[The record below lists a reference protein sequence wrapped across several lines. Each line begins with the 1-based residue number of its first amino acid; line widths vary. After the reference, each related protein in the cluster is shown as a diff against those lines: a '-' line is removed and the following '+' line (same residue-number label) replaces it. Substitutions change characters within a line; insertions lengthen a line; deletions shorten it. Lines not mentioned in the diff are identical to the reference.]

1 MNNKSYMDAFD
12 QKGKSEKICKN
23 CGLCL
28 QKCPVMRMDKHEAIS
43 EHTRLRNGDDTL
55 RVLQECDFCYN
66 CNTYCPHGLNPMA
79 LIMARISDR
88 IKKSGKGIPEY
99 LQYLF
104 VGRGEPSVFEDL
116 YKMLPEEEQSV
127 LDRWETPPA
136 KCKEV
141 LFIGCIGR
149 EIPLEIEH
157 SSVLKELPKYG
168 PRIACCGELP
178 FRLGDFNE
186 FSRIAERT
194 MTLLSKLQTDRL
206 VCYCGS
212 CTHSFMNIWRQYL
225 GVTLPFEIVSV
236 WEWLWDKVRNKEL
249 VARRT
254 IAKKIALS
262 DSCYGSELG
271 DPFFA
276 AVRGLHEAAGFEVVE
291 LQNNRYDNHCCGMVS
306 IVRNDFD
313 FMQPLKAA
321 QRKIGQVMESGA
333 PGVACYCPGCL
344 TRLAGPAKKAELES
358 RYSLEDILWAFG
370 DDCEVPLKKRLSLQ
384 SKLVVEQFQKYM
396 ARSSSQ

>member
-1 MNNKSYMDAFD
+1 MKDRSYIDAFD
-12 QKGKSEKICKN
+12 RKGKSEKICTS

-28 QKCPVMRMDKHEAIS
+28 QKCTIMHMDKNEAIA
-43 EHTRLRNGDDTL
+43 EHSRLRNGEDTL

-66 CNTYCPHGLNPMA
+66 CNTYCPHGMNPMA

-88 IKKSGKGIPEY
+88 AEKSGKGIPDY

-104 VGRGEPSVFEDL
+104 IGRGEPSVFEDV
-116 YKMLPEEEQSV
+116 YNMLPAEEQAV
-127 LDRWETPPA
+127 LDMWETTPA
-136 KCKEV
+136 GGREV
-141 LFIGCIGR
+141 LFVGCTGR

-157 SSVLKELPKYG
+157 SSVLEELPKYG

-178 FRLGDFNE
+178 FRLGDFKE

-194 MTLLSKLQTDRL
+194 MTLLSKLQIERL

-212 CTHSFMNIWRQYL
+212 CTHSFRNIWRQYL
-225 GVTLPFEIVSV
+225 GVTLPFEVLSI
-236 WEWLWDKVRNKEL
+236 WEWLWEKVKNKEL

-254 IAKKIALS
+254 ISKKIALA

-271 DPFFA
+271 DSFFDA
-276 AVRGLHEAAGFEVVE
+276 IRGLHEAAGFEVVE
-291 LQNNRYDNHCCGMVS
+291 LKNNRYDNLCCGMVS

-313 FMQPLKAA
+313 FMQPLKGA
-321 QRKIGQVMESGA
+321 QRKIQQVMESGA

-344 TRLAGPAKKAELES
+344 TRLGGPAKKAEIES

-370 DDCEVPLKKRLSLQ
+370 DDYTVSLKERLALQ
-384 SKLVVEQFQKYM
+384 GKLVLDQFRKYM
-396 ARSSSQ
+396 ARSS